1 MNQLIPAQKDTL
13 VTEMGCASSI
23 SSKNINS
30 PETMER
36 WGNLI
41 RNIGY
46 ISVENKTRV
55 KKTWKLLSRDISG
68 IGAKIFVKIFEADPD
83 IKKIFHCDGLE
94 GDALLTNSQFK
105 GHASR
110 FMQAIGAAVDNIDD
124 LQGGMGP
131 MLEGL
136 GKQHLSF
143 QGFKPEFWDTFTDA
157 ILDAFR
163 ETLHHRFTSEVAA
176 AWKLVF
182 VFIILK
188 LKQGYQEACLEQ
200 AEGIRPCQTPGNVKV
215 EL

>member
-1 MNQLIPAQKDTL
+1 
-13 VTEMGCASSI
+13 MGCASSI
-23 SSKNINS
+23 SSKSSKKPNS
-30 PETMER
+30 SETMER

-46 ISVENKTRV
+46 ISVENKSRV
-55 KKTWKLLSRDISG
+55 TKTWRLLSRDISG
-68 IGAKIFVKIFEADPD
+68 IGAKIFVQIFESNPE
-83 IKKIFHCDGLE
+83 IKHIFHCDGIE
-94 GDALLTNSQFK
+94 GNALLTNSQFK

-143 QGFKPEFWDTFTDA
+143 EGFKPEYWDNFTGA
-157 ILDAFR
+157 ILNVFKD
-163 ETLHHRFTSEVAA
+163 TLHHRFTPEVAS

-182 VFIILK
+182 VFVILK
-188 LKQGYQEACLEQ
+188 LKQGYQQACLEQ
-200 AEGIRPCQTPGNVKV
+200 AEGVRPSQTHGNVH
-215 EL
+215 LN